1 MICSN
6 SISCTLVVVDNLSID
21 LCRRCASCND
31 ASPTDSANVQL
42 QCCTRGEVS
51 ITIAVD
57 QSKYVTNWALRYTR
71 NVGVRG
77 LLSRVARCRL
87 SSGL

>member
-1 MICSN
+1 MHW
-6 SISCTLVVVDNLSID
+6 
-21 LCRRCASCND
+21 
-31 ASPTDSANVQL
+31 
-42 QCCTRGEVS
+42 CTRGEVS